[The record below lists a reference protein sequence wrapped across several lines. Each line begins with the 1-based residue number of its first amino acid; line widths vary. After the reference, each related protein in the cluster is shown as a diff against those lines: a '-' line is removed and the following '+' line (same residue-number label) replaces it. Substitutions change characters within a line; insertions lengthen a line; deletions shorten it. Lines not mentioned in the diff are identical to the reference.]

1 MLSEIPEI
9 YMQFKQFIKLI
20 KFDQGKIKLRTTT
33 FTTRRWMIHGEKAYK
48 DKLEEEVVD
57 EAHHQHRFQPRNE
70 VSPRPAR
77 LLIT

>member
-1 MLSEIPEI
+1 
-9 YMQFKQFIKLI
+9 
-20 KFDQGKIKLRTTT
+20 
-33 FTTRRWMIHGEKAYK
+33 MIHGEKAYK